1 MGYLSDVARRRIA
14 AAILVVGIVL
24 AVLAI
29 TDTAFFE
36 DPPTESEKV
45 ATSVTGFFDAAA
57 NGDFEDACE
66 LLTKQAQIVMRQAA
80 ARALESDA
88 EELRCP
94 GIMKAVVGDS
104 FADVTVRVRSVSI
117 SGNRARAE
125 AALKSKGEPSSF
137 RTILLEEDEDESG
150 WLISDF
156 G

>member
-14 AAILVVGIVL
+14 AVILVVGIVL

-45 ATSVTGFFDAAA
+45 SAAVTGFFDAASA
-57 NGDFEDACE
+57 QDFEDACE
-66 LLTKQAQIVMRQAA
+66 LLTKQAQEVLRQSA
-80 ARALESDA
+80 ARALETDQR
-88 EELRCP
+88 LRCDAILKTVL
-94 GIMKAVVGDS
+94 GNS
-104 FADVTVRVRSVSI
+104 FAEVSMRVRSVSI

-125 AALKSKGEPSSF
+125 AALKSEGEPASF
-137 RTILLEEDEDESG
+137 RTILLEQEEEGSG